1 MYEYTTLPP
10 EILESRVEGGRA
22 GVNQYASKDGEG
34 VEGEGSEGKGGG
46 GGGKR
51 GKDGEGG
58 GGGEGLGKGGEEDEE
73 GGGRGGS
80 DRGGAGEGESEGGE
94 NEKGGRV
101 NTYADNVQVYEYGYI
116 CTYISLSYPFSFSHS
131 LVFYKY
137 I

>member
-34 VEGEGSEGKGGG
+34 VEGEGSEGKGEG

-51 GKDGEGG
+51 GKDG
-58 GGGEGLGKGGEEDEE
+58 E

-101 NTYADNVQVYEYGYI
+101 NTYADNVQVYEYEYI

-131 LVFYKY
+131 LVFYKH